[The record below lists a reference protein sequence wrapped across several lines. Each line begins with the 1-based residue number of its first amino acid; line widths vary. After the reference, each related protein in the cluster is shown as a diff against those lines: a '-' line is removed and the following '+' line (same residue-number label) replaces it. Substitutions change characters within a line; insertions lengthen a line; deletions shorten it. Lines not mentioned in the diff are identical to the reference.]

1 MRTGDFLQ
9 AGRDVG
15 AVEIIGAAQLCD
27 YQQMM
32 ADFRTRHQG
41 IADALAKITAKTHLI
56 KQARLI
62 GIDATVEI
70 LGVKI
75 AETAL
80 QPQPPPMI
88 SDVFIQQITAAGS
101 ILGAA
106 ARIPFPELRI
116 IHTRLGTPVF
126 RGNAGIETET
136 TGSVSR
142 LFLIADPGSQRPGTG
157 RKIEDIQ
164 QMIPALSYARVTLL
178 VVTASST
185 GVSCTLR

>member
-32 ADFRTRHQG
+32 ADLRTRHQG
-41 IADALAKITAKTHLI
+41 IADALAKVTAKTHLI
-56 KQARLI
+56 EQARLI
-62 GIDATVEI
+62 GIDATGEI

-106 ARIPFPELRI
+106 ARIPFPVLRI

-126 RGNAGIETET
+126 
-136 TGSVSR
+136 
-142 LFLIADPGSQRPGTG
+142 
-157 RKIEDIQ
+157 
-164 QMIPALSYARVTLL
+164 MVTL
-178 VVTASST
+178 A
-185 GVSCTLR
+185 

>member
-15 AVEIIGAAQLCD
+15 AVEIIGAAQLC
-27 YQQMM
+27 YNQQMM
-32 ADFRTRHQG
+32 ADLRTRHQG
-41 IADALAKITAKTHLI
+41 IADALAKVTAKTHLI
-56 KQARLI
+56 EQARLI
-62 GIDATVEI
+62 GINATVEI

-88 SDVFIQQITAAGS
+88 SDVFIQQITTAGS
-101 ILGAA
+101 IPGAATGSSLGAA

-126 RGNAGIETET
+126 
-136 TGSVSR
+136 V
-142 LFLIADPGSQRPGTG
+142 
-157 RKIEDIQ
+157 
-164 QMIPALSYARVTLL
+164 VTL
-178 VVTASST
+178 A
-185 GVSCTLR
+185 